1 MTDKALAPIE
11 QKQVLF
17 YDDEITAVLTYIKST
32 WPEDIQQTQWEATL
46 REELQ
51 NK

>member
-1 MTDKALAPIE
+1 MPAFTEILS
-11 QKQVLF
+11 
-17 YDDEITAVLTYIKST
+17 DDEITAVLTYIKST